1 MIIRNKNN
9 LKKIL
14 KYVRS
19 FVQVFEQV
27 FFILNLNIF
36 SSRLLLLNFN
46 GRQKKN
52 FWHLN
57 ILEVWQILRK
67 CTVSV
72 KIDLQKFW
80 KEKIY

>member
-52 FWHLN
+52 F
-57 ILEVWQILRK
+57 
-67 CTVSV
+67 
-72 KIDLQKFW
+72 
-80 KEKIY
+80 